1 MKPWL
6 VLIGFLLLSFMAAAL
21 GAIYPPGEWYAGL
34 VKPAWNPPNWVFGP
48 VWTLLYF
55 CIGLSGWLVWR
66 EAGWR
71 SAAPA
76 FAVYGLQLILNA
88 AWSWLFFGLHRPGLA
103 FAEIVV
109 LWLGILATVLLFKR
123 LSRPAA
129 WLLLPYLCWVGFA
142 GVLNLSLW
150 QLNG

>member
-76 FAVYGLQLILNA
+76 LAVYGLQLILNA

>member
-34 VKPAWNPPNWVFGP
+34 VKPSWNPPDWVFGP

-76 FAVYGLQLILNA
+76 LAVYGLQLILNA